1 MRLRSKSVCALVFR
15 RTADG
20 IRYLLLRRVP
30 ERGGFW
36 QSVSGHVH
44 KGETAEEGARR
55 EVREETGLEPL
66 SVILVENVNVF
77 FKPGEEIVYLEPC
90 FGVEVAGG
98 EATLSGEHDEQRWVN
113 LAGALG
119 LIPFAGVREAFDEL
133 DRRLSVIRSSPTG

>member
-1 MRLRSKSVCALVFR
+1 MFR
-15 RTADG
+15 RTAEG

-44 KGETAEEGARR
+44 EGETAEEGARR

-66 SVILVENVNVF
+66 SVILVEKVNVF

-90 FGVEVAGG
+90 FGVEVSDG
-98 EATLSGEHDEQRWVN
+98 EATLSREHDGQRWVD
-113 LAGALG
+113 LAGALD
-119 LIPFAGVREAFDEL
+119 LIPFAGLREAFEEL
-133 DRRLSVIRSSPTG
+133 DRRLSAIRGSPTG